1 MSYNCPHC
9 KDRGSITHE
18 YPEGQSHFAGH
29 TVTVYEICHCQAN
42 KTICGDI
49 ESAQRACDIIVS
61 DQDYVYLAEFIDHLE
76 ETTRE
81 IMLKR
86 YAKYL

>member
-9 KDRGSITHE
+9 KDRGSISHE
-18 YPEGQSHFAGH
+18 YPDGH
-29 TVTVYEICHCQAN
+29 SRFGPSVTVYEICHCQAN

-61 DQDYVYLAEFIDHLE
+61 DQDYAYLAEFIDYLE